1 MPVPTI
7 TLTFADGSVLHA
19 SDLNH
24 LVTAINQVI
33 NQSNTNAT
41 NIATKASASDIANVT
56 DTANQAILTANTA
69 NNAAYTAQT
78 SAADAVGY
86 ALNASSVADQAL
98 EETQLRTK
106 MLEVLETADIANVEQ
121 RSYLS
126 IDGVVF
132 NTRTGKFVAK
142 HGATYI
148 NNWLGAAGYGEI
160 FSANGWTPR
169 EKTLYY
175 MEGTGVVSLMFY
187 VNGTMYISKFNDILM
202 P

>member
-41 NIATKASASDIANVT
+41 NIATKASASEVANVT
-56 DTANQAILTANTA
+56 ATANQAISTANTA

-78 SAADAVGY
+78 SAADAVDY
-86 ALNASSVADQAL
+86 ALNASSVANQAL
-98 EETQLRTK
+98 EEAQSRTK
-106 MLEVLETADIANVEQ
+106 MLEVLETADIANVER
-121 RSYLS
+121 RSYSS

-132 NTRTGKFVAK
+132 NTRTGMFVAK

-148 NNWLGAAGYGEI
+148 NNWLGAADYGEI

-175 MEGTGVVSLMFY
+175 MEGTGVATLMFY